1 MTDSTLTDLIR
12 NYSSENLAKFFRW
25 KSRDFAPTKE
35 SINHISEEGFQDI
48 QKLGEIQFSNKDQLL
63 VCSIKVTKDL
73 TERSG
78 KKAQFELAKKILKYY
93 QDLYDGIF
101 VFHDANGNFRF
112 SLIYANYYGTR
123 KSFSNYRR
131 FTYYVSPQLT
141 NKTFKQRVGDGDFS
155 SLERIKDAFSVEK
168 VTKEFYQEISYW
180 YFWACQQVRFPEAA
194 EREEN
199 GRQVSV
205 IRMITRLIF
214 IWFMREKGLVPAQ
227 LFDRNTVSKWLKDL
241 ESQGSSYY
249 LAILQNLFFATLNT
263 KVKNRQFR
271 SSVKGFNGYNP
282 DFDNPY
288 KYRHQAMFAQ
298 PERLEEY
305 FREIPFLNGGLFDC
319 LDNKRQGDYFD
330 GFSDVKKNQPYVP
343 NQLFFS
349 PEQPADFNNELG
361 TKNQK
366 FKVKGLFEILGSY
379 NFTIDENTADDKD
392 VALDPELLGRVFENL
407 LASFNPETSTT
418 ARKATGSYYTP
429 REIVD
434 YMVDESLKAYLRQN
448 FQNLPEVDQNLD
460 WLLSPQV
467 EGNPFTAKQCERIV
481 RMVENVR
488 IVDPAVGS
496 GAFPMGVLNK
506 LVLILSKLDPH
517 GNLWERAQLDSVA
530 QIPDPQIR
538 AEVQSKIRRSF
549 QEKNHDYGRKLYL
562 IQKCIYGVDIQQIAV
577 EIAKLRFFISLLV
590 DETVDRE
597 KDNWGIEPLP
607 NLDFKIM
614 QGNSLI
620 SVYEGIDLGPRGGI
634 EPSQPGLYA
643 DQGEKAELI
652 RLLRDKKAQ
661 YQGESDHNNKQALQK
676 EIDKYLLDIFKVN
689 ALEQRQDYASRL
701 AFIDRKYQSI
711 PDPKTREKLKAIEKE
726 KVSKEM
732 GINLNDSGRTLN
744 KYSTQHIKR
753 DFFPWGLYFAEVFAE
768 KGGFDIV
775 LGNPPYIGEKGH
787 KELFE
792 LVKKADLKEFYM
804 GKMDYFYFFFHL
816 ALNLSRPEGHI
827 AFISTN
833 YYPTATGA
841 VKFRRDLNERATIKK
856 LVNFN
861 ELKIFETAQG
871 QHNMISLLSKGADPD
886 TIADTCIVKRNGFG
900 SPEILNQIINWQD
913 DQTEYF
919 RVPQSYL
926 YDGEDFQIRVR
937 GTKNNRDDPLQ
948 AILNNMRSQGT
959 PLGTLCNIN
968 QGIVTGADKVS
979 KKHIEKFHID
989 ANKGDGIFVLSK
1001 EELLNFPLTIKEK
1014 QRLEPWFKNSDINRW
1029 VTSRLTSERVL
1040 YLDRSSLAK
1049 PNIISHLERFRSILS
1064 KRREV
1069 ENGVIDWWQLQW
1081 PRSHSIFIGEKIVAP
1096 QRSKTNTF
1104 GYNEIPWF
1112 ASADVYFITKKDKD
1126 ISLKYILS
1134 LLNSKLFYLWLY
1146 HRGKRKGETLEL
1158 YQKPLSEVPIK
1169 KISIED
1175 QKPFVDIVNRI
1186 LDLMYSDNFQMDKQ
1200 KQEQV
1205 KALEEKIDQ
1214 LVFKL
1219 YGLSDTE
1226 IQFVKHTGEQK
1237 NEQ

>member
-1 MTDSTLTDLIR
+1 MTDPTLTSLIQ
-12 NYSSENLAKFFRW
+12 NYSNEILAKFFRW
-25 KSRDFAPTKE
+25 KSRDFAPIRE
-35 SINHISEEGFQDI
+35 SIDYLSEECFEDI

-78 KKAQFELAKKILKYY
+78 KKAQFDLAKKILKSYG
-93 QDLYDGIF
+93 DLYDGIF

-112 SLIYANYYGTR
+112 SLIYANYFGTR
-123 KSFSNYRR
+123 QSFSNYRR
-131 FTYYVSPQLT
+131 FTYYVSPQMT
-141 NKTFKQRVGDGDFS
+141 NKTFIQRVGYGDFS
-155 SLERIKDAFSVEK
+155 SLDKIKEAFSVEK

-194 EREEN
+194 EKEEN

-227 LFDRNTVSKWLKDL
+227 LFDRKTINQWLKEVNDL
-241 ESQGSSYY
+241 NSSYY

-263 KVKNRQFR
+263 EIKNRQFR
-271 SSVKGFNGYNP
+271 SETRGLNGHNP
-282 DFDNPY
+282 DFGNHT
-288 KYRHQAMFAQ
+288 KYRHQILFNNPTQ
-298 PERLEEY
+298 IEEY
-305 FREIPFLNGGLFDC
+305 FRNIPFLNGGLFDC
-319 LDNKRQGDYFD
+319 LDNTNEGDYFD
-330 GFSDVKKNQPYVP
+330 GFSDIKKNQPLVP

-361 TKNQK
+361 TTNQNY
-366 FKVKGLFEILGSY
+366 KVKGLFEILGAY

-448 FQNLPEVDQNLD
+448 FQNLSEVDQNLD

-467 EGNPFTAKQCERIV
+467 EGNPFTIKQSERIV

-506 LVLILSKLDPH
+506 LVLILSKLDPESK
-517 GNLWERAQLDSVA
+517 LWEQAQLDAVA
-530 QIPDPQIR
+530 LIPDAQIR
-538 AEVQSKIRRSF
+538 ADVQAKIRRSF

-620 SVYEGIDLGPRGGI
+620 SVYEGIDLGPRGEAG
-634 EPSQPGLYA
+634 PKQDDLFSG
-643 DQGEKAELI
+643 QGEKADLI

-661 YQGESDHNNKQALQK
+661 YQAEADHNNKQKLQK
-676 EIDKYLLDIFKVN
+676 EINLYLLDIFKIN

-701 AFIDRKYQSI
+701 AFIDRKFQSI

-732 GINLNDSGRTLN
+732 GININASGRALN
-744 KYSTQHIKR
+744 KYSTQHVKR

-792 LVKKADLKEFYM
+792 LVKMGDLKKFYI

-816 ALNLSRPEGHI
+816 ALNLSQPKGHI

-841 VKFRRDLNERATIKK
+841 VKFRKDLNERSTIMK

-871 QHNMISLLSKGADPD
+871 QHNMITLLSKESDPD
-886 TIADTCIVKRNGFG
+886 KFADTCITKRNGYG

-913 DQTEYF
+913 DQTDYF
-919 RVPQSYL
+919 RVPQAHL

-937 GTKNNRDDPLQ
+937 GTKNNVNDPLQ
-948 AILNNMRSQGT
+948 DILNNMKSQGT

-979 KKHIEKFHID
+979 KKHMEKFQID
-989 ANKGDGIFVLSK
+989 AKNGDGIFVLS
-1001 EELLNFPLTIKEK
+1001 EEDVRNLHLSTIEREK
-1014 QRLEPWFKNSDINRW
+1014 LKPWFKNSDINRW
-1029 VTSRLTSERVL
+1029 ATSPSTLERVF
-1040 YLDRSSLAK
+1040 YLDRSASASPK
-1049 PNIISHLERFRSILS
+1049 IVSHLERFRAVLS

-1069 ENGVIDWWQLQW
+1069 ENGVIEWWQLQW
-1081 PRSHSIFIGEKIVAP
+1081 PRSQTIFIGKKIVAP
-1096 QRSKTNTF
+1096 QRSSRNTF

-1112 ASADVYFITKKDKD
+1112 ASADVYFISKKDKD
-1126 ISLKYILS
+1126 ISLKYVLS
-1134 LLNSKLFYLWLY
+1134 LLNSKIFYLWLY

-1158 YQKPLSEVPIK
+1158 YQTPLSEVPIK
-1169 KISIED
+1169 KITIEE
-1175 QKPFVDIVNRI
+1175 QRPFVEIVDKI
-1186 LDLMYSDNFQMDKQ
+1186 LALVYSEDFYQKKE

-1205 KALEEKIDQ
+1205 KSLEEKLDQ
-1214 LVFKL
+1214 LVFEL
-1219 YGLSDTE
+1219 YGLSENE
-1226 IQFVKHTGEQK
+1226 IQYVEHVGAHK
-1237 NEQ
+1237 NDQ

>member
-1 MTDSTLTDLIR
+1 MTDTTLTDLIR

-112 SLIYANYYGTR
+112 SLIYANYLGTH

-141 NKTFKQRVGDGDFS
+141 NNTFKQRVGNGDFS
-155 SLERIKDAFSVEK
+155 SLDKIKEAFSVEK

-194 EREEN
+194 EREDN

-227 LFDRNTVSKWLKDL
+227 LFDRQTVEKWLRELDDQ
-241 ESQGSSYY
+241 SSSYY
-249 LAILQNLFFATLNT
+249 LAVLQNLFFATLNT

-271 SSVKGFNGYNP
+271 SEVRGPNGHNP

-288 KYRHQAMFAQ
+288 KYRHQALFAQ

-305 FREIPFLNGGLFDC
+305 FCEIPFLNGGLFDC

-366 FKVKGLFEILGSY
+366 FKVKGLFEILGAY

-467 EGNPFTAKQCERIV
+467 EGNPFTAKQSERII

-643 DQGEKAELI
+643 GQGEKAELI

-689 ALEQRQDYASRL
+689 ALEQRQEYASRL

-732 GINLNDSGRTLN
+732 GININASGRALN
-744 KYSTQHIKR
+744 SYSTKQMKR
-753 DFFPWGLYFAEVFAE
+753 DFFPWGLFFAEVFEE
-768 KGGFDIV
+768 KGGFDIAIS
-775 LGNPPYIGEKGH
+775 NPPY
-787 KELFE
+787 
-792 LVKKADLKEFYM
+792 VKKE
-804 GKMDYFYFFFHL
+804 
-816 ALNLSRPEGHI
+816 NLSREVIDLLASEFQESTTGKSKGWSDDLYVHFI
-827 AFISTN
+827 FKAIDLVKESGIVTFITNDSFIGLSTKIRVRNAFL
-833 YYPTATGA
+833 
-841 VKFRRDLNERATIKK
+841 D
-856 LVNFN
+856 N
-861 ELKIFETAQG
+861 ELKSIVKCPLELFDATIYTAVFILQKRAPLQESYTTGLFTYPGFEYKAQG
-871 QHNMISLLSKGADPD
+871 EVKYK
-886 TIADTCIVKRNGFG
+886 TIATIPNKRLISWDPILETYQGLLNHPIVDDYLDILDTGIDSGNSRKKIFFKDNSKPGLYRLLQGRQIQRWRIFWDSPSAKFRFCDPEYEVQKRKGVG
-900 SPEILNQIINWQD
+900 RGGRQSKHD
-913 DQTEYF
+913 EYWHF
-919 RVPQSYL
+919 R
-926 YDGEDFQIRVR
+926 G
-937 GTKNNRDDPLQ
+937 NRDNHHKPERL
-948 AILNNMRSQGT
+948 LMRQT
-959 PLGTLCNIN
+959 DDDL
-968 QGIVTGADKVS
+968 
-979 KKHIEKFHID
+979 
-989 ANKGDGIFVLSK
+989 
-1001 EELLNFPLTIKEK
+1001 
-1014 QRLEPWFKNSDINRW
+1014 
-1029 VTSRLTSERVL
+1029 
-1040 YLDRSSLAK
+1040 
-1049 PNIISHLERFRSILS
+1049 
-1064 KRREV
+1064 
-1069 ENGVIDWWQLQW
+1069 
-1081 PRSHSIFIGEKIVAP
+1081 IVAYHNEEQMGHFYTDNTLFTILP
-1096 QRSKTNTF
+1096 KTSK
-1104 GYNEIPWF
+1104 
-1112 ASADVYFITKKDKD
+1112 
-1126 ISLKYILS
+1126 ISLKYAMAIFNSDIL
-1134 LLNSKLFYLWLY
+1134 NKIY
-1146 HRGKRKGETLEL
+1146 HFLSQEENKTLAQVKVGLVKQLPFIVDE
-1158 YQKPLSEVPIK
+1158 QE
-1169 KISIED
+1169 KIVGLVD
-1175 QKPFVDIVNRI
+1175 QI
-1186 LDLMYSDNFQMDKQ
+1186 LAITDHADFLTDMNLK
-1200 KQEQV
+1200 EQV
-1205 KALEEKIDQ
+1205 KSLEFELNTIINKI
-1214 LVFKL
+1214 
-1219 YGLSDTE
+1219 YGVS
-1226 IQFVKHTGEQK
+1226 K
-1237 NEQ
+1237 